1 MNDLNKAIELNYRD
15 PIFYFN
21 RGNVFYQKKEFEKAH
36 NDYDRA
42 IEIEPNNPWFW
53 HSKGLAFE
61 CVEDSKENIS
71 EAIKMFK

>member
-42 IEIEPNNPWFW
+42 IEIEPNNP
-53 HSKGLAFE
+53 
-61 CVEDSKENIS
+61 
-71 EAIKMFK
+71 